1 MLSQRASKR
10 RDKKA
15 RLKRGG
21 RPRRPTMVDV
31 ANEARVSQTTVSLV
45 LNHADG
51 ARLSAETR
59 ERVIKAA
66 AKLGYQPGRRGDAPL
81 SRASTIGFICDDELL
96 FKPTKRGR
104 ELFSELVEAA
114 PYPGAKPCFL
124 VPKERWSKRDWLV
137 KVAIATASEIPV
149 PEKTKR
155 EKKKRA

>member
-1 MLSQRASKR
+1 MASKQSTVDSILTR
-10 RDKKA
+10 LAGSGNISAKKMFGEYG
-15 RLKRGG
+15 LFLSG
-21 RPRRPTMVDV
+21 RM
-31 ANEARVSQTTVSLV
+31 
-45 LNHADG
+45 
-51 ARLSAETR
+51 
-59 ERVIKAA
+59 
-66 AKLGYQPGRRGDAPL
+66 
-81 SRASTIGFICDDELL
+81 IGFICDDELL